1 LVDVTRLR
9 GMQLLAL
16 VLFVFGKVTGIGA
29 ALSLFFADRHI
40 AASFLVLYIV
50 LIIGS
55 VVAALVDRK
64 ASGRD
69 DDAQAAA

>member
-1 LVDVTRLR
+1 
-9 GMQLLAL
+9 MQLLAL

-29 ALSLFFADRHI
+29 ALALFFAERGV
-40 AASFLVLYIV
+40 AAMFLGLYIA
-50 LIIGS
+50 LIVGS
-55 VVAALVDRK
+55 VVAAFADKK